1 MAEPVSDRIE
11 RPARLD
17 RARCAV
23 LLVDMQ
29 ERLVPAMREADRL
42 VTRADRLLDAA
53 GLLEVPV
60 LATEQYPKG
69 LGATVPALAGH
80 LERAVCV
87 EAKTRLSAAIDP
99 VRGHLRRLG
108 AQSVVLAGIEAHVCV
123 LATGLDLL
131 AEGYRVF
138 PVWDAIGSRSAGDYE
153 AARERLT
160 QAGAVPGTLESVLFE
175 WLGDAADPRFKA
187 VQALIRDPGPG

>member
-1 MAEPVSDRIE
+1 MAEPGRDHVDS
-11 RPARLD
+11 PARLD
-17 RARCAV
+17 RARSAV
-23 LLVDMQ
+23 VLVDMQ

-42 VTRADRLLDAA
+42 VAQADRLIEAA

-60 LATEQYPKG
+60 LVTEQYPKG

-99 VRGHLRRLG
+99 VCEHLRRLG

-131 AEGYRVF
+131 AAGYQVF
-138 PVWDAIGSRSAGDYE
+138 PVWDAIGSRSAGDYQ

-160 QAGAVPGTLESVLFE
+160 QAGAVPSTLESVLFE

-187 VQALIRDPGPG
+187 VQALIRDLEPG

>member
-1 MAEPVSDRIE
+1 MAERRREQVDS
-11 RPARLD
+11 PARLD
-17 RARCAV
+17 RARSAV
-23 LLVDMQ
+23 VLVDMQ
-29 ERLVPAMREADRL
+29 ERLVPAMRKADRL
-42 VTRADRLLDAA
+42 VTRADRLLEAA

-60 LATEQYPKG
+60 LVTEQYPKG

-80 LERAVCV
+80 LEGAVCV

-99 VRGHLRRLG
+99 VIGHLRRLG

-131 AEGYRVF
+131 AAGYQVF
-138 PVWDAIGSRSAGDYE
+138 PVWDAIGSRSAGDGQ

-175 WLGDAADPRFKA
+175 WVGDAADPRFKA
-187 VQALIRDPGPG
+187 VQTLIRDLEPG